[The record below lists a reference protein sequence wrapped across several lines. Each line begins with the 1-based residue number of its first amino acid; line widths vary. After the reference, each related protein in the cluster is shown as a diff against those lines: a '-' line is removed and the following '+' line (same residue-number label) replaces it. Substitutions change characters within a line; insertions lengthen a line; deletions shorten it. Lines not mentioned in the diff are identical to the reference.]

1 MFKKYLIYGLLG
13 TAMGFILARIGFA
26 DYDEINKMLQLKSI
40 RLHRKVDKILRK
52 MRII

>member
-26 DYDEINKMLQLKSI
+26 DYDEINKMFAFIDL
-40 RLHRKVDKILRK
+40 RLLLTFAE
-52 MRII
+52 